1 MTQERVHAVMRRK
14 AEAGK
19 PVADG
24 LPVNAERALI
34 GALTKVAQDMFEL
47 PVQVRSAQESR
58 RTLSDLPEALEEL
71 SLLAVLEGPGEGLG
85 LMALPPAT
93 CAALIEVQTMG
104 RLAKS
109 APAPRKPTRIDA
121 TMVADFIDAVLSHVE
136 EALAE
141 TEAVVWAGGFR
152 YASYLD
158 DPRPLG
164 LLLED
169 VGYRVWRIE
178 LGFGAGGERSGTLL
192 WAVPVN
198 GHGHA
203 LRRLP
208 GLAAGQE
215 GGFAAGPAQEEAAWL
230 NRLETSVM
238 GAPAVLE
245 AVLHRVTL
253 PLAVVMGLRP
263 GMQVPLPEDALEAI
277 TLEGSG
283 RRRLS
288 AARLGQHRGQ
298 RALRLIGEE
307 EVAAMAGPAV
317 PKKVVP
323 PPFETGNSP
332 FAGKST
338 MELPKVA
345 LDRIDS
351 SAYDPPSPMGLGGLG
366 GGDLPPLGLAL
377 DGFGAG
383 EPLEDLPPLKVG
395 MGF

>member
-1 MTQERVHAVMRRK
+1 MTHERVHTVLRRK

-19 PVADG
+19 PDG
-24 LPVNAERALI
+24 AAQPVNAERALT
-34 GALTKVAQDMFEL
+34 GALMQVAQDMFGL
-47 PVQVRSAQESR
+47 PVQVRAVQESR
-58 RTLSDLPEALEEL
+58 RTLADLPEALADL

-85 LMALPPAT
+85 LMALPPET

-104 RLAKS
+104 TLAK
-109 APAPRKPTRIDA
+109 APPAPRKPTRIDA
-121 TMVADFIDAVLSHVE
+121 AMMADFIDALLSHVE

-141 TEAVVWAGGFR
+141 TEAVIWAGGFR

-169 VGYRVWRIE
+169 VGYRVWQIE
-178 LGFGAGGERSGTLL
+178 LGFGAAGERSGKLL

-198 GHGHA
+198 GHGQA
-203 LRRLP
+203 LRRHP
-208 GLAAGQE
+208 GQGSE
-215 GGFAAGPAQEEAAWL
+215 GGFAVGPAQEEAEWL
-230 NRLETSVM
+230 GRLETSVM
-238 GAPAVLE
+238 GAPAVLD

-253 PLAVVMGLRP
+253 PLAAVMGFRP

-277 TLEGSG
+277 TVEGSG

-288 AARLGQHRGQ
+288 LARLGQHRGQ
-298 RALRLIGEE
+298 RAVRLIGEE
-307 EVAAMAGPAV
+307 DTVAAAPAA

-323 PPFETGNSP
+323 PPFDTGDSP
-332 FAGKST
+332 FVGRPVAA
-338 MELPKVA
+338 PKVA

-351 SAYDPPSPMGLGGLG
+351 AAYDPPAAMGLGGS
-366 GGDLPPLGLAL
+366 DLAPLGVAL

-383 EPLEDLPPLKVG
+383 EPLEDLPPLK
-395 MGF
+395 MGAGF

>member
-1 MTQERVHAVMRRK
+1 MAQERHHTVLRRK

-19 PVADG
+19 PVPDG
-24 LPVNAERALI
+24 LPINAERALTQ
-34 GALTKVAQDMFEL
+34 ALTKVAQDMFGL
-47 PVQVRSAQESR
+47 PLQVRGLRESR
-58 RTLSDLPEALEEL
+58 RTLADLPEALEDL
-71 SLLAVLEGPGEGLG
+71 SLLAILEGPQEGLG
-85 LMALPPAT
+85 LMALPPET

-104 RLAKS
+104 VLAKA

-121 TMVADFIDAVLSHVE
+121 TMMADFVDAVLHTIE

-141 TEAVVWAGGFR
+141 TEAVIWAGGFR

-169 VGYRVWRIE
+169 ISYRVWQAE
-178 LGFGAGGERSGTLL
+178 LGFGLGGQRTGKLL

-203 LRRLP
+203 LRRYP
-208 GLAAGQE
+208 GAAE
-215 GGFAAGPAQEEAAWL
+215 GAEGEGFGSPAQEEAEWQG
-230 NRLETSVM
+230 RLETSVL

-253 PLAVVMGLRP
+253 PLAAVMGFHP
-263 GMQVPLPEDALEAI
+263 GVQLPLPDDALENI
-277 TLEGSG
+277 GLEGAG

-298 RALRLIGEE
+298 RAVRLIMGEAE
-307 EVAAMAGPAV
+307 ARAEPPASA

-323 PPFETGNSP
+323 PPFETGDSP
-332 FAGKST
+332 FAGKRL
-338 MELPKVA
+338 MPPPKGA

-351 SAYDPPSPMGLGGLG
+351 SAYDLAPAAGEGPPPGV
-366 GGDLPPLGLAL
+366 AL
-377 DGFGAG
+377 DGFGAA
-383 EPLEDLPPLKVG
+383 EPLDDLPPLKVG
-395 MGF
+395 SGF